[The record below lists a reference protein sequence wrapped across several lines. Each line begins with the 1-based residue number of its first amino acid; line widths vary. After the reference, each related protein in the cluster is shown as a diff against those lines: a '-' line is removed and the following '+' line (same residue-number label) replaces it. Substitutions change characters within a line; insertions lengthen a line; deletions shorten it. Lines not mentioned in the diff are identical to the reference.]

1 MIRKVLSLVGA
12 LIILSVATTGCMQ
25 TGNEKKAA
33 ESATPASEATN
44 APEIPEKLERD
55 ENGVPMLNVYV
66 MDTQKVEKMDIE
78 TYLMGVVAGEMKNDW
93 PTEALKAQA
102 ILARTY
108 TMKFLSTKKSQHEGA
123 DISTDIK
130 EAQAYDADAVND
142 KVKDAV
148 NQTRGVVMSYKGEFP
163 NAWFHAHAGGVT
175 EVPTVAL
182 DYQEKD
188 PPYLSVVSSPDSDK
202 APDDVKNWTVTF
214 TAAEVGKAC
223 AEAGVETGDAKTVEI
238 GEKGKSGRA
247 KTLVINGKSVSA
259 PTFRVKIGST
269 ELKSTLI
276 DSVSVD
282 GGKVTFK
289 GKGFG
294 HGVGVSQWGAYG
306 LAESGAT
313 AQSII
318 GHYYQDIDFV
328 GLWE

>member
-1 MIRKVLSLVGA
+1 MVRKIISLVGA
-12 LIILSVATTGCMQ
+12 LLLLSSATAGCMQ
-25 TGNEKKAA
+25 TGTQKTA
-33 ESATPASEATN
+33 ETATPASQATN
-44 APEIPEKLERD
+44 VPEIPSKLERN

-66 MDTQKVEKMDIE
+66 MDTQKIENMDLE

-93 PTEALKAQA
+93 PLEALKAQS
-102 ILARTY
+102 ILARTF
-108 TMKFLSTKKSQHEGA
+108 TLNFLSTKQSEHEGA

-142 KVKDAV
+142 RVKQAV
-148 NQTRGVVMSYKGEFP
+148 NETRGVVMSYKGELP
-163 NAWFHAHAGGVT
+163 MAWFHAHAGGIT
-175 EVPTVAL
+175 ELPSVAL
-182 DYQEKD
+182 DYQEED
-188 PPYLSVVSSPDSDK
+188 PPYLTVVSSPDSDK

-214 TAAEVGKAC
+214 TAAEVGDAC
-223 AEAGVETGDAKTVEI
+223 AEVGVDTGDAKTVEV

-247 KTLVINGKSVSA
+247 KTLVVNGKSVSA
-259 PTFRVKIGST
+259 PSFRVKIGST

-276 DSVSVD
+276 DSITVE
-282 GGKVTFK
+282 GGNVTFK

-294 HGVGVSQWGAYG
+294 HGVGMSQWGAYG

-318 GHYYQDIDFV
+318 GHYYQNIDFV